1 MTDPVARKGLLLKAD
16 PIAVAFRD
24 EVKQSLEQCRIRPK
38 LVGILAT
45 SSAPSRNY
53 AEYTKKQCDDL
64 GIEFVLI
71 KLGAAISPDLGEGY
85 GVEEAIIEANE
96 DNSVHGIM
104 VRLFFPERYGLTDSC
119 FEVYFP
125 IFGVQQ
131 VGI

>member
-16 PIAVAFRD
+16 SIAATFHD

-45 SSAPSRNY
+45 SSAPSKNY
-53 AEYTKKQCDDL
+53 AEYTKKQCNDL
-64 GIEFVLI
+64 GVEFVLI
-71 KLGAAISPDLGEGY
+71 ETGAAVSPDLGEGY

-104 VRLFFPERYGLTDSC
+104 VKKPFF
-119 FEVYFP
+119 
-125 IFGVQQ
+125 FGRCIV
-131 VGI
+131 